1 MRDKSDMGTAE
12 TYSGIGRETHHVG
25 ATGAST
31 TTSIPESSP
40 LSPTTGPTG
49 RETTTGAYNPSRFG
63 TGANTGVID
72 PNLTTARP
80 TTISGTGIHAH
91 QYRGREGEYGL
102 GTTTTVSSGATPGIG
117 HHVPHHHHHGHHAPG
132 DTSTGLLKFVTS
144 CIVIPLIFS

>member
-12 TYSGIGRETHHVG
+12 TYSGIGREPHHVG
-25 ATGAST
+25 ATSAST
-31 TTSIPESSP
+31 TTSIPESS
-40 LSPTTGPTG
+40 LNPTTGRG
-49 RETTTGAYNPSRFG
+49 TTTGAYNPSHFG

-72 PNLTTARP
+72 PNLPTTARP

-102 GTTTTVSSGATPGIG
+102 GTTTTISSGATPGVG
-117 HHVPHHHHHGHHAPG
+117 HHVPHHPHHGHHAPG

-144 CIVIPLIFS
+144 CVVIPLIFS